1 MRGPPPR
8 PTMSLSGRRDAL
20 GGSTRDEADKGEG
33 KTMSVLPWRWLGR
46 CHYAPV
52 VGEMERRRA
61 AILAGE
67 ESAAAI
73 LLCEHE
79 PVITLGRGARAE
91 HVLLPDAVLAARGI
105 EVARSTRGG
114 DVTYHGPGQLM
125 IYPVVRLYRGVVAHL
140 ELVAGVL
147 GEVAAELGAPGAAFR
162 RDPAGLWLGERK
174 IAACGIHLR
183 RGVAIHGFAF
193 DVDTPA
199 EAWSAIVPCGL
210 SAAPV
215 LSLAGALAGGARV
228 PSVAEVARLVGPR
241 LSHAIAMSAPASTMQ
256 VSAPSH
262 PPLPAASS
270 SSTTPTMT
278 RS

>member
-1 MRGPPPR
+1 M
-8 PTMSLSGRRDAL
+8 
-20 GGSTRDEADKGEG
+20 
-33 KTMSVLPWRWLGR
+33 KTMNVPWRWLGR

-73 LLCEHE
+73 ILCEHE
-79 PVITLGRGARAE
+79 PVITLGRNARAE
-91 HVLLPDAVLAARGI
+91 HVLSPAAVLAARGV
-105 EVARSTRGG
+105 EVVRSTRGG

-125 IYPVVRLYRGVVAHL
+125 VYPVVRLKRGVVAHL
-140 ELVAGVL
+140 ELCARVLAG
-147 GEVAAELGAPGAAFR
+147 VAAELGAPGAAFQ
-162 RDPAGLWLGERK
+162 RDPAGLWLEGRK
-174 IAACGIHLR
+174 IAACGIHVR

-193 DVDTPA
+193 DVDTPP
-199 EAWSAIVPCGL
+199 EAWSSIVPCGMQE
-210 SAAPV
+210 APV
-215 LSLAGALAGGARV
+215 LSLARALGDGAAV
-228 PSVAEVARLVGPR
+228 PSVAEVARRVGPR
-241 LSHAIAMSAPASTMQ
+241 LSQAIAMSAPPSTMQ
-256 VSAPSH
+256 VSAPSY

>member
-1 MRGPPPR
+1 M
-8 PTMSLSGRRDAL
+8 
-20 GGSTRDEADKGEG
+20 
-33 KTMSVLPWRWLGR
+33 VPWRWLGR
-46 CHYAPV
+46 CPYGPV

-91 HVLLPDAVLAARGI
+91 HVLLSGAALAARGV
-105 EVARSTRGG
+105 ELARSSRGG

-125 IYPVVRLYRGVVAHL
+125 VYPVVRLHRGVVAYL

-147 GEVAAELGAPGAAFR
+147 AEVAAELGAPGAAFR
-162 RDPAGLWLGERK
+162 RSPAGLWLGDRK
-174 IAACGIHLR
+174 LAACGIHVR
-183 RGVAIHGFAF
+183 RGVAIHGFAL
-193 DVDTPA
+193 DVATPP

-210 SAAPV
+210 REAPV
-215 LSLAGALAGGARV
+215 VSLARALGEGAAV
-228 PSVAEVARLVGPR
+228 PSVAEVAERVGPR
-241 LSHAIAMSAPASTMQ
+241 LSEAIAMSAPPVTMQ
-256 VSAPSH
+256 LSALIHTPH
-262 PPLPAASS
+262 PAASS
-270 SSTTPTMT
+270 SSTTPTTT